1 MKSIKESIIGRKG
14 SRNIKQSL
22 RNGDVVETR
31 QGTYSI
37 YIQNKD
43 VFWSGLNIIRGKTT
57 IVSNPLNGWDESLI
71 ALNSPGEWDVVKIYR
86 KPVNKT
92 FPERIT
98 TNELLEY
105 LRWIRDNV
113 KPIVINQ

>member
-1 MKSIKESIIGRKG
+1 MVSIKESIIGKKG

-31 QGTYSI
+31 QGAYSI
-37 YIQNKD
+37 YIQDKD
-43 VFWSGLNIIRGKTT
+43 VFWSGLKIIHGKYT
-57 IVSNPLNGWDESLI
+57 IVSKPLKEWDESLI
-71 ALNSPGEWDVVKIYR
+71 ALNSPGEWDVVKIYH

-92 FPERIT
+92 FSRIIT
-98 TNELLEY
+98 TNELYEY
-105 LRWIRDNV
+105 LRWIRNNV